1 MKLFVAICSL
11 MVAAASGQLR
21 DPKSIDPKE
30 SRTRTCTAEDEPKTQ
45 GDALPPL
52 QRGNLNPNAGS
63 FATGQAA
70 RGLVG
75 RGKRQAG
82 DRFNPENTPFV
93 WFTTNGE
100 TISKEECEDR
110 AEKARAEEAEGTG
123 KRIDNRGPIFVQ
135 RGVYD
140 VCVKFNDAPT
150 WFYTK
155 GGTNAGCDPTL
166 RCCEWFPPYNNPC
179 SSIKAI
185 FWYESLEGDCVA
197 TYDSLIGSKVA
208 TNKKAILG
216 VEYIHGAK
224 VGEARTVCH
233 ITNPIEFEKGEDP
246 KIKQLE
252 VEVTYCA
259 EKCCIYEQV

>member
-30 SRTRTCTAEDEPKTQ
+30 SRTRTCTEEDEAKKAPQ
-45 GDALPPL
+45 GDAIAPL
-52 QRGNLNPNAGS
+52 ARGNFNLNPGS
-63 FATGQAA
+63 FAAGQAA
-70 RGLVG
+70 LGLVS

-82 DRFNPENTPFV
+82 DRFNPKNTPFV
-93 WFTTNGE
+93 WYTTDGE
-100 TISKEECEDR
+100 TISKQECEDR
-110 AEKARAEEAEGTG
+110 ARTG
-123 KRIDNRGPIFVQ
+123 KAISNRGPVFVQ

-185 FWYESLEGDCVA
+185 FWFESFEGDCVA
-197 TYDSLIGSKVA
+197 TYDSMIASNHAVT

-216 VEYIHGAK
+216 VEYLYEAN

-233 ITNPIEFEKGEDP
+233 ITNPIEYENGEDP

-259 EKCCIYEQV
+259 EKCCIYEQA

>member
-21 DPKSIDPKE
+21 DPRTIDPKE
-30 SRTRTCTAEDEPKTQ
+30 SRTRQCKEEEQQQQQPQ
-45 GDALPPL
+45 SDAIAPL
-52 QRGNLNPNAGS
+52 ARGNFNINPNS
-63 FATGQAA
+63 FANGQAA
-70 RGLVG
+70 LGLVG

-93 WFTTNGE
+93 WYTTDGE
-100 TISKEECEDR
+100 TLKPEECEDR
-110 AEKARAEEAEGTG
+110 ARTG
-123 KRIDNRGPIFVQ
+123 REITNRGPVFVQ

-140 VCVKFNDAPT
+140 VCLKFDKAPK

-185 FWYESLEGDCVA
+185 FWYESFEGDCN
-197 TYDSLIGSKVA
+197 TTWDSMNAKQDFNRKSL
-208 TNKKAILG
+208 LG
-216 VEYIHGAK
+216 VEYIYGGN

-233 ITNPIEFEKGEDP
+233 ITNPVEFEGGEDP
-246 KIKQLE
+246 KIKQLN

-259 EKCCIYEQV
+259 EKCCIYEATS